1 MCSDL
6 VCVPATGAC
15 VPGVYQH
22 VYQVKN
28 SKMSV
33 NMGAV
38 ECVPCV
44 PGVFELKYD
53 LKNKTVFS
61 ICLSNKLKKL
71 VHMVHM
77 VHIGLSA

>member
-1 MCSDL
+1 
-6 VCVPATGAC
+6 
-15 VPGVYQH
+15 
-22 VYQVKN
+22 
-28 SKMSV
+28 MSV
-33 NMGAV
+33 NMRAV

-44 PGVFELKYD
+44 LGVFELKYD